1 MVIGG
6 YTDDGWTDDIELVSL
21 DSNPVPD
28 CLSDLNPFPYGTIYE
43 SAGAAIASGTF
54 EDSVWK

>member
-21 DSNPVPD
+21 DSNPVPE
-28 CLSDLNPFPYGTIYE
+28 CLSNLNPFPYGTIYS
-43 SAGAAIASGTF
+43 SAGAAIASG
-54 EDSVWK
+54 